1 MTSALAVSVACFI
14 DDVSAALGS
23 IGAGDLRTEVAL
35 DAFALTCGFIDADG
49 RQGDDELWALAGAFG
64 ADITTQLSGATPD
77 AIRRARLV
85 DGKKAVLDRP
95 SPLCQLLLDA
105 DRRDSTLHSH
115 VYYTAA
121 IDLAFAVAAV
131 DARTSADELT
141 AIERYRGTLLAAVD
155 AAGLPRPGQVTLQP
169 TPGPSG
175 GTTASTP
182 PDAPATAS
190 PPPEA
195 IEVVL
200 AELDALVG
208 LDAVKREVRRT
219 ADLVRIEQLRRS
231 RDLPVAERS
240 RHLVFTGNPG
250 TGKTTVARL
259 LARIYHSLGVATR
272 GHLVESDRSQLVAGY
287 VGQTAPLV
295 RKAFDAAEG
304 GVLLID
310 EAYALVRGGPNDFG
324 LEAIDT
330 IVKLVE
336 DRRDSVIV
344 IVAGYPDEMV
354 VFVDANPGLCSRFPR
369 TIFFPDYTTDELVQI
384 FDSLGR
390 TPRYHCD
397 DAARARVRAVVD
409 ALPRT
414 KGFGNG
420 RLARNLF
427 EAAVAHQAERLADHD
442 APTDDELCTLTAADI
457 PELADSGGAP

>member
-1 MTSALAVSVACFI
+1 LAAPVAWFI
-14 DDVSAALGS
+14 DDVSAALAA

-49 RQGDDELWALAGAFG
+49 RQGDDELWALASSFG
-64 ADITTQLSGATPD
+64 GEIDTQLSGATPE
-77 AIRRARLV
+77 AIRDAGLV
-85 DGKKAVLDRP
+85 NGKKTVLDRP

-105 DRRDSTLHSH
+105 DRRDSTVHSH
-115 VYYTAA
+115 AYYTAA

-131 DARTSADELT
+131 DAHTSTDELA
-141 AIERYRGTLLAAVD
+141 AIERYRGTLLAAID
-155 AAGLPRPGQVTLQP
+155 AAGLPRPGQLAPQAM
-169 TPGPSG
+169 PS
-175 GTTASTP
+175 ASSP
-182 PDAPATAS
+182 VTAS
-190 PPPEA
+190 PDSPSPSNPPPEPLDT
-195 IEVVL
+195 VL

-219 ADLVRIEQLRRS
+219 TDLVRIEQLRRS
-231 RDLPVAERS
+231 RKLPVIERS

-259 LARIYHSLGVATR
+259 LARIYHSLGVVTR

-310 EAYALVRGGPNDFG
+310 EAYALIRGGPNDFG

-336 DRRDSVIV
+336 DRRDRLIV
-344 IVAGYPDEMV
+344 IVAGYTEEMV
-354 VFVDANPGLCSRFPR
+354 AFVDANPGLRSRFPR

-390 TPRYHCD
+390 TPRYQCD
-397 DAARARVRAVVD
+397 DAARARVRAVID
-409 ALPRT
+409 AVPRT

-427 EAAVAHQAERLADHD
+427 EAAVARQAERLADLD
-442 APTDDELCTLTAADI
+442 TPTDDELCTLTEADI
-457 PELADSGGAP
+457 PDAADAAGAS